1 MDFKEAGRSKLATL
15 YSRERG
21 CNYIRMLTHGDW
33 KQHKWNELGVW
44 KHYRHNTTLGHKMN
58 DSDAWTLL

>member
-1 MDFKEAGRSKLATL
+1 MDFKEAGRSKSATQ

-33 KQHKWNELGVW
+33 KQHKWNELGLW
-44 KHYRHNTTLGHKMN
+44 KHYRHNTTLGHQMN